1 MIGRRVLVRRYALAL
16 AELAAEEGKLDAV
29 EAGLLKVA
37 ERLQQDPELRRLW
50 LEGHGGAGRK
60 VEAMRQALGDGVPPL
75 VFGFLG
81 VVARKGREGMLLEM
95 IEQFQV
101 EADRLRNV
109 VRVEVETAVPL
120 SAEEERMLS
129 ERLREYLQARGVRL
143 SVRVN
148 PELIGGL
155 VVRAGDL
162 RLDGSLSRQLSR
174 LHEALRTAPLPLVS
188 ASMDG
193 KAG

>member
-16 AELAAEEGKLDAV
+16 AELAAEKGLLDAV

-37 ERLQQDPELRRLW
+37 EGVQRDAGLRRLW
-50 LEGHGGAGRK
+50 LEGHSSAERK
-60 VEAMRQALGDGVPPL
+60 VEAMRQALGDGVPSL

-81 VVARKGREGMLLEM
+81 VVARKGRESMLLEM

-109 VRVEVETAVPL
+109 VRVEVESAVPL
-120 SAEEERMLS
+120 SAEQERMLGD
-129 ERLREYLQARGVRL
+129 RLREYLQASGVRL

-162 RLDGSLSRQLSR
+162 RLDGSLSRQLGR
-174 LHEALRTAPLPLVS
+174 LGEALRTAPLPPAS